1 MRLGNGINSQ
11 SEYFD
16 VAWGKRGDRQ
26 SENQLEQLSSSESL
40 VTIRLGSGWRTSW
53 DVRRGR
59 WRGSGLILATC
70 PGPGHTGL
78 RSTRILG
85 PLFRGLASVCV
96 TLSPDMEWEE
106 QQSGSRYFYQN
117 VNGHQMFRRLVLVL
131 NIIFEPQDARQLEM
145 DSLTKKQL
153 LFSRSCFIYIELK
166 GLENIVDWAPE
177 IPDAAPQFAYL

>member
-1 MRLGNGINSQ
+1 
-11 SEYFD
+11 
-16 VAWGKRGDRQ
+16 
-26 SENQLEQLSSSESL
+26 
-40 VTIRLGSGWRTSW
+40 
-53 DVRRGR
+53 
-59 WRGSGLILATC
+59 
-70 PGPGHTGL
+70 
-78 RSTRILG
+78 
-85 PLFRGLASVCV
+85 
-96 TLSPDMEWEE
+96 MEWEE